1 VPQGDIATALS
12 ERQRSPGHHVDGG
25 SSPDI
30 VSIPSGQIRNLL
42 VEYVRIG
49 TECPS
54 WIWSEM
60 IMRPS
65 SSFVAP
71 SAIAILSTALLCS
84 LSGTAMSQTATGSAA
99 PLPSITVVAP
109 KQVARPPQRP
119 AQAATVASR
128 RTAPTAQT
136 SSASPEAII
145 AGPDPTLGKLAK
157 LEKVA
162 SSCNGGCETSFKS
175 GNAPWVGCSEA
186 AGLFHTFS
194 ATCRDTLTYASYVG
208 CMDTKRFL
216 GLEKAKAWWLCS
228 SLQAGGKFKVAELKR
243 SRR

>member
-1 VPQGDIATALS
+1 MCGTVYA
-12 ERQRSPGHHVDGG
+12 
-25 SSPDI
+25 
-30 VSIPSGQIRNLL
+30 SGRKSVLDL
-42 VEYVRIG
+42 A
-49 TECPS
+49 
-54 WIWSEM
+54 EM
-60 IMRPS
+60 IMRS
-65 SSFVAP
+65 LSSFVAP

-84 LSGTAMSQTATGSAA
+84 LSDTAMSQTATGSAA

-109 KQVARPPQRP
+109 KQVARPHRP
-119 AQAATVASR
+119 ERVASR
-128 RTAPTAQT
+128 PTSSTAHTPTAQT

-145 AGPDPTLGKLAK
+145 AGPGSTLGKLAK
-157 LEKVA
+157 LEKA
-162 SSCNGGCETSFKS
+162 SSSCNGGCETSFKS
-175 GNAPWVGCSEA
+175 GDAPWVGCSEA

-216 GLEKAKAWWLCS
+216 GLDRNKAWWFCS